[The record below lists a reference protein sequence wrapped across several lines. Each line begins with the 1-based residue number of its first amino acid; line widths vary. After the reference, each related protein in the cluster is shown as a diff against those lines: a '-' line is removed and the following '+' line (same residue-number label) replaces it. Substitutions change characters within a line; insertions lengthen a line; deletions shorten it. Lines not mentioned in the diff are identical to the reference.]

1 MTIINNN
8 TVVVYT
14 SLELKEVL
22 ENDNNYTYVYFGNNI
37 ILSSGISISS
47 SKTNVVIDGTYN
59 DVTYEYTDQKK
70 AGTSDTI
77 NIISPLTQKVTV
89 KNMKI
94 TGYNYYGI
102 IYVPE
107 NSKYIDT
114 VVEYNNVTYVG
125 PQISF
130 HPVGL
135 TRFIDCIITIQDNYA
150 TGNEVAEC
158 NKIEIGGTT
167 NIIHKSTSNSSFW
180 FRNANPSLTILKDAT
195 VNFNSVSRELFY
207 GVNNLNLI
215 ISKNASFYVTAHS
228 GLAYGTNGTGT
239 TLIDENAFF
248 SIKQTDYNDSYATW
262 YSYGVIT
269 LNKNASLSIISNY
282 LNITKSNYNISFQGS
297 SAGLILNNPEKV
309 ILYNSVASVISATNT
324 SSFQFIYNRINL
336 FDNAISIDSDISKD
350 NLPTYSWYKKT
361 ELSSVNGTFT
371 NSKTVINNHNYTE
384 EELTNLP
391 SLDNFNFTNK
401 KILSIG
407 TFNFNVAALTDKDV
421 IMKGITEPNASILI
435 EYDAISTV
443 IKADDVG
450 EFSYEYSQSLPVGTV
465 IKFIAKTYNDL
476 LYYTMDIEIVY
487 SGELTLNSAT
497 KYFSFKVYPIK
508 DNPILCPRLTEVNI
522 IVTDS
527 RINSSDWK
535 LYATINHD
543 LESSDGKILKDS
555 LVYVDDLGNI
565 NVLSSIP
572 TLIYN
577 GTSNNGQIKTT
588 DVHWSEQTGILL
600 QIKDYLEN
608 NVEYEAEIT
617 WILEE

>member
-248 SIKQTDYNDSYATW
+248 SIKQTDYNGSYATW

-269 LNKNASLSIISNY
+269 LNKNALLSIISNY
-282 LNITKSNYNISFQGS
+282 SNITKSNYNISFQGS

-371 NSKTVINNHNYTE
+371 NSKTVIDNHNYTE

-435 EYDAISTV
+435 EYDAITTV

-476 LYYTMDIEIVY
+476 LYYTMGIEIVY

-508 DNPILCPRLTEVNI
+508 DNPILCPRLTDVNI

>member
-248 SIKQTDYNDSYATW
+248 SIKQTDYNGSYATW

-269 LNKNASLSIISNY
+269 LNKNALLSIISNY
-282 LNITKSNYNISFQGS
+282 SNITKSNYNISFQGS

-371 NSKTVINNHNYTE
+371 NSKTVIDNHNYTE

-435 EYDAISTV
+435 EYDAITTV

-450 EFSYEYSQSLPVGTV
+450 EFSYEYSHSLPVGTV

-476 LYYTMDIEIVY
+476 LYYTMGIEIVY

-508 DNPILCPRLTEVNI
+508 DNPILCPRLTDVNI